1 MHRMDAAT
9 KFIWVVIVGALGF
22 TLTSPPLIVAVMLL
36 LIATWL
42 GLVNIKLDRAAR
54 STMWI
59 LLLAGGTM
67 LFQLFARRTGEPV
80 WFLGPLAITDDGI
93 KGGFQFG
100 ARIVLIAFSSLAF
113 VWTTD
118 PRAMALTM
126 TRFGVPYRGAYMLC
140 VALRILPVLENEAM
154 IIREA
159 QAVRGVAEVQ
169 GRVERLQRYALP
181 LLVAGIRRS
190 EAIAVA
196 MDCRGFGCYPK
207 RSFIDE
213 FAWSTS
219 GLVFMT
225 TWLILAIGLVAAN
238 ILTG

>member
-22 TLTSPPLIVAVMLL
+22 ALTSPPLIMIVMLL
-36 LIATWL
+36 LVITWL

-67 LFQLFARRTGEPV
+67 LFQLFARRAGDPV
-80 WFLGPLAITDDGI
+80 FFVGPLAITDAGI
-93 KGGFQFG
+93 NGGFRFG
-100 ARIVLIAFSSLAF
+100 ARIVLLAFSALAF

-126 TRFGVPYRGAYMLC
+126 THFRMPYRAAYMLL

-190 EAIAVA
+190 EAMAIA
-196 MDCRGFGCYPK
+196 MDCRGFGCYPT
-207 RSFIDE
+207 RTFIDE
-213 FAWSTS
+213 FAWSKS
-219 GLVFMT
+219 GLVFMIA
-225 TWLILAIGLVAAN
+225 WLVLAVALLYAN
-238 ILTG
+238 VVFG

>member
-1 MHRMDAAT
+1 
-9 KFIWVVIVGALGF
+9 
-22 TLTSPPLIVAVMLL
+22 VAVMVLL
-36 LIATWL
+36 AFTWL
-42 GLVNIKLDRAAR
+42 VLVNINLERAAR

-59 LLLAGGTM
+59 LVLAGGTM
-67 LFQLFARRTGEPV
+67 LFQLFARRTGETV
-80 WFLGPLAITDDGI
+80 LFLGPLAITDDGI
-93 KGGFQFG
+93 NGGFRFG

-126 TRFGVPYRGAYMLC
+126 TYFRVPYRFAYMLV
-140 VALRILPVLENEAM
+140 VALRILPVLENEATV
-154 IIREA
+154 IREA

-181 LLVAGIRRS
+181 LLVAGIRKS
-190 EAIAVA
+190 EAMAVA

-207 RSFIDE
+207 RTFVDA

-219 GLVFMT
+219 GLLFMT
-225 TWLILAIGLVAAN
+225 AWLILAVGLLVAN
-238 ILTG
+238 TIPM